1 MIQQLINQLREL
13 KLNAMISALELQ
25 MAAPGTY
32 EDLAF
37 IERLGLLAEQELQ
50 SRSQRKQSRLITQ
63 ANFKLKAS
71 VQQID
76 YQHNRNLQKAQMA
89 QLSTVN
95 WIRSYQNLLIT
106 GPCGTGKTY
115 LACALGH
122 QACLNGLSA
131 MYCRFSRLLLM
142 LTQSKIDGSYLK
154 FLAKLSKINLLI
166 LDDWGLE
173 PLKPAHRQDMLEI
186 MDERHK
192 QSSTVIVSQLPT
204 EQWHVCVDDNTLAD
218 AILDRLMSNAHR
230 IKLTGE
236 SMRKKEPLHDESEQ

>member
-1 MIQQLINQLREL
+1 MMQQLMNQLREL
-13 KLNAMISALELQ
+13 KLNAMIPALELQ

-32 EDLAF
+32 DDLAF
-37 IERLGLLAEQELQ
+37 TERLGLLAELELQ
-50 SRSQRKQSRLITQ
+50 SRNQRKQDRLIGQ

-71 VQQID
+71 IQQID
-76 YQHNRNLQKAQMA
+76 YQHDRSLQKAQVA
-89 QLSTVN
+89 QLATASWVK
-95 WIRSYQNLLIT
+95 SYQNLLIT

-122 QACLNGLSA
+122 QACLNGLSV

-142 LTQSKIDGSYLK
+142 LSQAKVDGTYLK
-154 FLAKLSKINLLI
+154 FLTKLSKVNLLI

-173 PLKPAHRQDMLEI
+173 ALKPAHRQDMLEI

-204 EQWHVCVDDNTLAD
+204 EQWHVCIDDNTLAD

-230 IKLTGE
+230 IKLTGD
-236 SMRKKEPLHDESEQ
+236 SMRPKKTPSDIKQ